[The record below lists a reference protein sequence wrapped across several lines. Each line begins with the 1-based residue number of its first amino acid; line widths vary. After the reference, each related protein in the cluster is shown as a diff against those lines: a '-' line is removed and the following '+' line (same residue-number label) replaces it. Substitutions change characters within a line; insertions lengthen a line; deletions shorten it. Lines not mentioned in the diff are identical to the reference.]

1 MFPSGLSMLWE
12 RDHAPDALHARFG
25 FTDVDEATGWLTGT
39 LRREWGLSVVD
50 CERVLISDHNAIAWV
65 RTDAS
70 RLVVKVGSN
79 ASAFERLAAIA
90 DVLGDL
96 DAAGLPVAAP
106 LPSIG
111 GARRVVDHTDR
122 PLSVVV
128 QPFVEG
134 DLLDTTDAA
143 AVRAAGTAL
152 AHLHE
157 ATAGLPTAGVT
168 VNRSVPEPDL
178 RRRLLTGIDTARSER
193 APRAGARLAQLLV
206 ELPDIDTAPQ
216 LIHSD
221 YRGTNI
227 VMSGARVAAILD
239 FDEMTVDHRV
249 YDVAR
254 AAVNLATRFRSWR
267 PTTPDVRAQFLA
279 GYRSGGV
286 LTDREEGWLEAFI
299 LWMGVGSVPPG
310 DDPDGWADAVEH
322 GL

>member
-1 MFPSGLSMLWE
+1 MLWE
-12 RDHAPDALHARFG
+12 RDHAPDALQARFG
-25 FTDVDEATGWLTGT
+25 FTDVDEATGWLTGV
-39 LRREWGLSVVD
+39 LRRGWGLPVVD

-70 RLVVKVGSN
+70 RLVVKVGSK

-90 DVLGDL
+90 DVLAEL

-106 LPSIG
+106 LRSIG

-128 QPFVEG
+128 QPLVEG
-134 DLLDTTDAA
+134 DLLDTADAV
-143 AVRAAGTAL
+143 AVRAAGAAL

-157 ATAGLPTAGVT
+157 AAADLPTAGVMT
-168 VNRSVPEPDL
+168 NRGVPEPDL
-178 RRRLLTGIDTARSER
+178 RRRLLTGIDAAGSER
-193 APRAGARLAQLLV
+193 APRACARLAELLV
-206 ELPDIDTAPQ
+206 ELPDIDTPPR

-227 VMSGARVAAILD
+227 LMSGRRVVAILD

-254 AAVNLATRFRSWR
+254 AVVNLATRFRSWR
-267 PTTPDVRAQFLA
+267 PTTPEARTQFLA
-279 GYRSGGV
+279 GYRSRGM
-286 LTDREEGWLEAFI
+286 LTEREEGWLEAFI

-310 DDPDGWADAVEH
+310 DDPDGWAAAVEH

>member
-12 RDHAPDALHARFG
+12 RDHPPDALRTRFG
-25 FTDVDEATGWLTGT
+25 FTDVDEATGWLTSVLG
-39 LRREWGLSVVD
+39 REWGVSVVD

-65 RTDAS
+65 RTDTS
-70 RLVVKVGSN
+70 RLVVKVGSR

-128 QPFVEG
+128 QPLVEG
-134 DLLDTTDAA
+134 ALLDTSDAV
-143 AVRAAGTAL
+143 AVRAAGAAL
-152 AHLHE
+152 AHLH
-157 ATAGLPTAGVT
+157 AAAADLPTAGAT
-168 VNRSVPEPDL
+168 INRSVPDPDL
-178 RRRLLTGIDTARSER
+178 RRRLLTGVDAARSER
-193 APRAGARLAQLLV
+193 APRAGARLAQLLA
-206 ELPDIDTAPQ
+206 ELPDIDTAPH

-227 VMSGARVAAILD
+227 LMSGRRVVAILD

-254 AAVNLATRFRSWR
+254 AVVNLATRFRSWR
-267 PTTPDVRAQFLA
+267 PTTPEARAHFLA
-279 GYRSGGV
+279 GYRSRGV
-286 LTDREEGWLEAFI
+286 LTKREEGWLEAFI
-299 LWMGVGSVPPG
+299 LWLGLGAVPPG
-310 DDPDGWADAVEH
+310 DDPDGWAAAVEH